1 MQGESWNMKKISL
14 SSKNRWRVIT
24 GDESNWRIGMYSPE
38 YTSEKKVDKLEKHT
52 CVELFMLL
60 EGKMS
65 LLLRN
70 DKGRERVVEL
80 EQGFVYMVD
89 EYHNGF
95 RPRGAKGRALVIERD
110 TFSTTYIDRTGKVIS
125 KVRVVKGKDVKK

>member
-1 MQGESWNMKKISL
+1 MKKLSL
-14 SSKNRWRVIT
+14 ASKSRWRVIT
-24 GDESNWRIGMYSPE
+24 GDESNWRVGVYSPE
-38 YTSEKKVDKLEKHT
+38 YTAADKVDKLEKHT
-52 CVELFMLL
+52 CTELFMLL

-80 EQGFVYMVD
+80 EPGFVYMVD

-95 RPRGAKGRALVIERD
+95 RPNGAKGTAMVVERD
-110 TFSTTYIDRTGKVIS
+110 TFSTTYIDRTGKVLS
-125 KVRVVKGKDVKK
+125 KVRVVKGQDVKK